1 MAAVGKEYAEALF
14 SLALENDSVDEFF
27 DAIDLI
33 KELFEEYHEYIDFL
47 STPSIPKEER
57 LARLEECFVGMFPEM
72 MLHFLSVMLK
82 RGDIRSFSDSAAEFE
97 SLCFASKSISNA
109 VVTSA
114 VALTEAEK
122 SRLSAKLE
130 TLCGHTVRLHCK
142 VDSSLIGGMIVEIDG
157 RIIDGSLKHRMRE
170 LKGIIS
176 E

>member
-57 LARLEECFVGMFPEM
+57 LARLEECFEGKIPEM

-109 VVTSA
+109 V